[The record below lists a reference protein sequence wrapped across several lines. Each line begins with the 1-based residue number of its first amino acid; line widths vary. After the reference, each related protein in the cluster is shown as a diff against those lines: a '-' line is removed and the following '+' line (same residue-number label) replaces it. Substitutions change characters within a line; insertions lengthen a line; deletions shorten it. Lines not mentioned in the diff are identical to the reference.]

1 MWKKI
6 GVKKICCVL
15 LKPAKLALQYGD
27 CQRLKLLHH
36 IVSKNYKMLMLLY
49 ASFWIFNFFLTCL
62 ECSYGALLAKCRFS
76 TEKQSKFQWAESH
89 GSAILLVHLSCSR
102 VSTENHMAYPSRLT
116 HPDSFKWLQG
126 KWHESWDQSCGHS
139 TSCHRPIVWTND
151 LQHVMHVSA
160 MSDKSTSTAIWAS
173 GPVAP
178 LWFDPQ
184 AWGQEQIMTKSV
196 SQVSQYQKVKTWEE
210 RSA

>member
-1 MWKKI
+1 
-6 GVKKICCVL
+6 
-15 LKPAKLALQYGD
+15 
-27 CQRLKLLHH
+27 
-36 IVSKNYKMLMLLY
+36 MLLY
-49 ASFWIFNFFLTCL
+49 ASIWIFNFFLTCL

-178 LWFDPQ
+178 LWVWPSSLGPGANHD
-184 AWGQEQIMTKSV
+184 
-196 SQVSQYQKVKTWEE
+196 QVSQPSQSVSKGQDLGRKKRLRTSLIISYYYVCVYIYIIIIYTHIMFKL
-210 RSA
+210 